1 MGFCSNCGNQL
12 PDDAKFCGKCGTPVS
27 AQNGI
32 NIESRVVYQNSVEQ
46 SSTQKSI
53 NETATPFSGDYSE
66 TTNKVNEEVAPQPKP
81 LPWVL
86 LGVAAIILSV
96 LAWVVKS
103 TTATIVIAIGAIAL
117 SVFLLLKKAKP
128 KALPIVAIVISG
140 ILIVAWCVHWTFF
153 ESIEDE
159 EVTYQKVTFKGL
171 EFTIP
176 TYYKLGDN
184 GNTNLDVY
192 SVDKGKMG
200 AFLVFGYGNAYD
212 SGSAAAQLPSYISQ
226 LDEYQGDI
234 DKYIDQGLDEAIKVG
249 IDNIKG
255 YNVEYVKDLYLAG
268 TKAKEYKCASDME
281 GYTINVLAV
290 ASIDIMT
297 GDIYFIIM
305 GEDVEAENKY
315 LSEFDG
321 IIASAKYIDETKNNS
336 NVSKRSYQNP
346 SQNKQVTNGV
356 SPDFKET
363 MDSYENFFNDY
374 IDFMKKYT
382 DEGSSANAFSMLAD
396 YSEFMAKY
404 ADMMNNMAN
413 IDTSTLSAA
422 DSAYYLEVTA
432 RIYQKLAEL
441 Q

>member
-1 MGFCSNCGNQL
+1 
-12 PDDAKFCGKCGTPVS
+12 
-27 AQNGI
+27 
-32 NIESRVVYQNSVEQ
+32 
-46 SSTQKSI
+46 
-53 NETATPFSGDYSE
+53 
-66 TTNKVNEEVAPQPKP
+66 
-81 LPWVL
+81 
-86 LGVAAIILSV
+86 
-96 LAWVVKS
+96 
-103 TTATIVIAIGAIAL
+103 
-117 SVFLLLKKAKP
+117 
-128 KALPIVAIVISG
+128 
-140 ILIVAWCVHWTFF
+140 
-153 ESIEDE
+153 
-159 EVTYQKVTFKGL
+159 
-171 EFTIP
+171 
-176 TYYKLGDN
+176 
-184 GNTNLDVY
+184 
-192 SVDKGKMG
+192 
-200 AFLVFGYGNAYD
+200 
-212 SGSAAAQLPSYISQ
+212 
-226 LDEYQGDI
+226 
-234 DKYIDQGLDEAIKVG
+234 
-249 IDNIKG
+249 
-255 YNVEYVKDLYLAG
+255 
-268 TKAKEYKCASDME
+268 
-281 GYTINVLAV
+281 
-290 ASIDIMT
+290 
-297 GDIYFIIM
+297 M